1 MAIIDALARV
11 LPVLLLFALGAVL
24 RRRAFLSE
32 ATVADLRRFVLAVTL
47 PSALFLTFLRVSL
60 ELRYLPI
67 IAIVFAACAVMLV
80 AGPGLGRLAGVRSPY
95 TGPLM
100 TGFEAGMLGYA
111 IYGGVFGQDAL
122 YRFGIIDLGQVLFVF
137 FVLATVLTRRATGV
151 MPGVRDTVA
160 AFLRTPVILAILAGV
175 AGNAIGLGPAM
186 DATPLSGSV
195 LRTLE
200 LLGACTTPLIAIVI
214 GYSTRL
220 RPGALGRPAR
230 TVAVRLAAWVLLGV
244 PFSVFFVEGLLGLDR
259 LFGAA
264 VMTMAVLPP
273 PFVIP
278 LYMGARAGDGA
289 APHDARAEL
298 DAAAEIDD
306 AAALPGAAAAL
317 PGAADDAA
325 ERDYVA
331 DTLSLATVVTLVAF
345 SIVAV
350 VFGS

>member
-1 MAIIDALARV
+1 LAIIDALGRV

-24 RRRAFLSE
+24 RRRAFLAE

-60 ELRYLPI
+60 ELRHLPI
-67 IAIVFAACAVMLV
+67 VAIVFAACVAMLF
-80 AGPGLGRLAGVRSPY
+80 AGPRLLRLAGVRSPY
-95 TGPLM
+95 GGPLM

-111 IYGGVFGQDAL
+111 IYGGVFGQEAL
-122 YRFGIIDLGQVLFVF
+122 YRFGIVDLGQVLFVF

-151 MPGVRDTVA
+151 TPGARDTLV

-175 AGNAIGLGPAM
+175 AGNLVGLGALL
-186 DATPLSGSV
+186 DASSLTSAL
-195 LRTLE
+195 LATLG

-220 RPGALGRPAR
+220 RRGALGRPAR
-230 TVAVRLAAWVLLGV
+230 TVAVRLTAWLVLAV
-244 PFSVFFVEGLLGLDR
+244 PFAVVIVQGVLGLDP
-259 LFGAA
+259 LFAAA
-264 VMTMAVLPP
+264 VLTMAVLPP

-278 LYMGARAGDGA
+278 LYMGSRQED
-289 APHDARAEL
+289 L
-298 DAAAEIDD
+298 
-306 AAALPGAAAAL
+306 
-317 PGAADDAA
+317 A

-345 SIVAV
+345 SVVAAL
-350 VFGS
+350 FSG

>member
-1 MAIIDALARV
+1 VAIIDALARV

-24 RRRAFLSE
+24 RRRGFLAE
-32 ATVADLRRFVLAVTL
+32 TTVADLRRLVLAVTL

-67 IAIVFAACAVMLV
+67 VVIVFAACVAMLL
-80 AGPGLGRLAGVRSPY
+80 AGPALLRLVGVRSPY
-95 TGPLM
+95 GGPLM

-111 IYGGVFGQDAL
+111 IYGGVFGQEAL
-122 YRFGIIDLGQVLFVF
+122 YRFGIVDLGQVLFVF

-151 MPGVRDTVA
+151 TPGLRRTVG

-175 AGNAIGLGPAM
+175 AGNLVGL
-186 DATPLSGSV
+186 DELLDSSSV
-195 LRTLE
+195 TSALLVTLG

-214 GYSTRL
+214 GYSTTL

-230 TVAVRLAAWVLLGV
+230 TVAVRITAWLVLAIPFAVLVVQGV
-244 PFSVFFVEGLLGLDR
+244 LGLDP
-259 LFGAA
+259 LFAAA
-264 VMTMAVLPP
+264 VLTMAVLPP

-278 LYMGARAGDGA
+278 LYMGSG
-289 APHDARAEL
+289 P
-298 DAAAEIDD
+298 DD
-306 AAALPGAAAAL
+306 V
-317 PGAADDAA
+317 A

-345 SIVAV
+345 SIVAA
-350 VFGS
+350 VFSG

>member
-1 MAIIDALARV
+1 MAIIDALGRV
-11 LPVLLLFALGAVL
+11 LPVLLLFVLGAVL

-32 ATVADLRRFVLAVTL
+32 STIADLRRFVLAVTL

-67 IAIVFAACAVMLV
+67 VVIVFVACVGMLI
-80 AGPGLGRLAGVRSPY
+80 AGPHLCRLVGVRSPF

-111 IYGGVFGQDAL
+111 IYGGVFGQAAL

-151 MPGVRDTVA
+151 TPGVGATVG

-175 AGNAIGLGPAM
+175 AGNAVGLGPAM
-186 DATPLSGSV
+186 DASPLTASV
-195 LRTLE
+195 LRTLG

-220 RPGALGRPAR
+220 RPGALSRPAR
-230 TVAVRLAAWVLLGV
+230 TVAVRLTAWVLLAIAFDKV
-244 PFSVFFVEGLLGLDR
+244 VVEGMLGLDA

-264 VMTMAVLPP
+264 VMTMAILPP

-278 LYMGARAGDGA
+278 LYMGSRPEDEG
-289 APHDARAEL
+289 
-298 DAAAEIDD
+298 
-306 AAALPGAAAAL
+306 
-317 PGAADDAA
+317 

-345 SIVAV
+345 SIVAA
-350 VFGS
+350 VFSG

>member
-11 LPVLLLFALGAVL
+11 LPILLLFGLGAVL

-67 IAIVFAACAVMLV
+67 VLIVFAACVVMLV
-80 AGPGLGRLAGVRSPY
+80 VGPGLGRLAGVRSPFA
-95 TGPLM
+95 GPLM

-111 IYGGVFGQDAL
+111 IYGGVFGQEAL
-122 YRFGIIDLGQVLFVF
+122 YRFGIVDLGQVLFVF
-137 FVLATVLTRRATGV
+137 FVLATVLTRRATGIT
-151 MPGVRDTVA
+151 PGLLATASVFV
-160 AFLRTPVILAILAGV
+160 RTPVILAILAGV
-175 AGNAIGLGPAM
+175 AGSAVGLGSALESS
-186 DATPLSGSV
+186 PLSASV
-195 LRTLE
+195 LRTFE
-200 LLGACTTPLIAIVI
+200 LLGATTTPLIAVVI

-230 TVAVRLAAWVLLGV
+230 TVAVRLAVWVPLGIA
-244 PFSVFFVEGLLGLDR
+244 FDLIIVEGVLGLDR

-264 VMTMAVLPP
+264 VMTMAILPP

-278 LYMGARAGDGA
+278 LYMGSREEDSGGRGDLAG
-289 APHDARAEL
+289 
-298 DAAAEIDD
+298 IDD
-306 AAALPGAAAAL
+306 AA
-317 PGAADDAA
+317 D
-325 ERDYVA
+325 RDYVA

-345 SIVAV
+345 SLVAA
-350 VFGS
+350 VFAS

>member
-1 MAIIDALARV
+1 MAIIDALGRV

-32 ATVADLRRFVLAVTL
+32 ATVADLRRFVLAITL

-67 IAIVFAACAVMLV
+67 VLIVFTACAVMLV
-80 AGPGLGRLAGVRSPY
+80 VGPGLGRITGVRSPF

-122 YRFGIIDLGQVLFVF
+122 YRFGIVDLGQVLFVF
-137 FVLATVLTRRATGV
+137 FVLATVLTRRATGIT
-151 MPGVRDTVA
+151 PGIGATMG
-160 AFLRTPVILAILAGV
+160 AFVRTPVILAILAGV
-175 AGNAIGLGPAM
+175 AGNAVGLGTAL
-186 DATPLSGSV
+186 DSSPLSASV
-195 LRTLE
+195 LRTLG
-200 LLGACTTPLIAIVI
+200 LLGATTTPLTAIVV

-230 TVAVRLAAWVLLGV
+230 TVAVRLVAWVLLAIAFDRIV
-244 PFSVFFVEGLLGLDR
+244 VEGMLGLDR

-264 VMTMAVLPP
+264 VLTMAILPP

-278 LYMGARAGDGA
+278 LYMGSR
-289 APHDARAEL
+289 EE
-298 DAAAEIDD
+298 DAAEGGVAVRRD
-306 AAALPGAAAAL
+306 G
-317 PGAADDAA
+317 AA

-345 SIVAV
+345 SIVAAA
-350 VFGS
+350 FGS